1 MTKTFY
7 TNVQVYGN
15 NILYRGVKNGQRV
28 SKKVPYNPTLFVKS
42 NEASKFTTIF
52 GENLAEIK
60 PGSIKDCR
68 DFIERYKGVKN
79 FPIYGQTRFEYN
91 FIAELFPQ
99 ETIDWD
105 ISHITI
111 GNIDIEVGSDNGFPE
126 PEKADEVI
134 TAITVALKDKYY
146 VFGCGDFVTEDPSVE
161 YRKCKDEIDLINQFL
176 AVWTLYAPDMIT
188 GWNIK
193 GFDIPYLVNRITKL
207 LGANTAA
214 KLSPWGIV
222 REKTADG
229 RYGKQYKT
237 YSLVGCAVIDY
248 LELYIKYA
256 PDGKSQE
263 RYTLDHIGHTEL
275 NERKLSYEEHGSLHT
290 LYKKDFQKY
299 IEYNIQDTRLVG
311 KLNEKLRLLELVLT
325 LAYDGKFNYEDCFM
339 QVRMWDVILYNEL
352 FRDHII
358 IPPVSNNSKSSMY
371 AGAYVK
377 EPVPGMY
384 DWVCGFDLTSLYP
397 SLIMQYNISPET
409 LLQPEDYPDEL
420 REFIATNTINV
431 ESILNEKL
439 DLSILKKYNL
449 TMTPNGQFFRTD
461 IEGFMPKITRKMFAD
476 RQSYKDQM
484 KKHKKALEKLH
495 KAKSTDKLE
504 EIRLEAL
511 ISRFENLQL
520 AKKVCLNSLYGA
532 TGSQFFRFFD
542 LRIALAIT
550 TSGQLSIQW
559 VQNRMNTFMNSLMGT
574 TAFDYVIA
582 SDTDSMYMNLGPYVK
597 NLFSKFTKTYST
609 RRIIKFMDR
618 LSRYKLQPF
627 IDKVYGS
634 LGEYVNAFE
643 NKMNMKREALAD
655 KAIWTAKKRYIMNVY
670 DNEGVEYATPEI
682 KVMGLEVRKSST
694 PGAVREK
701 LSDAISIIINGDNDK
716 VIAFI
721 EDFRKEFRQLPVEDI
736 AFPRSVNNLSEYAS
750 PTNIYNKGTPM
761 HVRASLLYNNLVKEL
776 SLDKEIPSIREG
788 EKIKFIY
795 LKEPNPIRENVIAFP
810 LALSKKL
817 DLHDYIDYNTQ
828 FEKSF
833 LEPLKAILDVLG
845 WSTKKIRTLKEFR
858 K

>member
-1 MTKTFY
+1 MSNTFY

-28 SKKVPYNPTLFVKS
+28 SKKVQYKPTLFVRS
-42 NEASKFTTIF
+42 NEPTQYTTIF
-52 GENLAEIK
+52 DEYVAEIK
-60 PGSIKDCR
+60 PGTIKDCR
-68 DFIERYKGVKN
+68 EFIDRYKGVKN

-105 ISHITI
+105 ISNIVI
-111 GNIDIEVGSDNGFPE
+111 ANIDIEVGSDNGFPE
-126 PEKADEVI
+126 PDRADEEL
-134 TAITVALKDKYY
+134 TAITFSIKDKYY
-146 VFGCGDFVTEDPSVE
+146 VFGCGDFSTDDPTVD
-161 YRKCKDEIDLINQFL
+161 YRKCRDETDLINQFL
-176 AVWTLYAPDMIT
+176 AVWTFYAPDMVT

-193 GFDIPYLVNRITKL
+193 GFDIPYLVNRITRL
-207 LGANTAA
+207 LGADTAS
-214 KLSPWGIV
+214 KLSPWGIL

-229 RYGKQYKT
+229 RYGKEYTT
-237 YSLVGCAVIDY
+237 YSLVGCSVIDY

-299 IEYNIQDTRLVG
+299 IEYNIQDVRLVG
-311 KLNEKLRLLELVLT
+311 RLNDKLRLLELALT

-339 QVRMWDVILYNEL
+339 QVRMWDVILFNEL
-352 FRDHII
+352 FRENIV
-358 IPPVSNNSKSSMY
+358 IPPVTSNMKSDMY

-384 DWVCGFDLTSLYP
+384 EWVCGFDLTSLYP

-409 LLQPEDYPDEL
+409 LLQPQDYPDDL
-420 REFIATNTINV
+420 RDFIASNTINV
-431 ESILNEKL
+431 ENLLNEKL

-449 TMTPNGQFFRTD
+449 AMTPNGQFFRRD
-461 IEGFMPKITRKMFAD
+461 VEGFMPKITRKMFAD
-476 RQSYKDQM
+476 RQRYKNEM
-484 KKHKKALEKLH
+484 KNYKKALEKLH
-495 KAKSTDKLE
+495 TSQKKDRLE
-504 EIRLEAL
+504 EIKLEAM

-532 TGSQFFRFFD
+532 TGSKFFRFFD

-550 TSGQLSIQW
+550 SGGQLAIQW
-559 VQNRMNTFMNSLMGT
+559 AQNRTNGFMNKLMNTTGV
-574 TAFDYVIA
+574 DYVIA
-582 SDTDSMYMNLGPYVK
+582 SDTDSMYMNIGPYVK
-597 NLFSKFTKTYST
+597 KVFSGFNKTYSP

-627 IDKVYGS
+627 IDKVYGQ
-634 LGEYVNAFE
+634 LGEYTNAFS

-655 KAIWTAKKRYIMNVY
+655 KAIWTAKKRYIMNVF

-694 PGAVREK
+694 PGAVRNK
-701 LSDAISIIINGDNDK
+701 LTEAIEIIINGDNDK
-716 VIAFI
+716 LIKFI
-721 EDFRKEFRQLPVEDI
+721 DDARKEFKTLPVEDI
-736 AFPRSVNNLSEYAS
+736 AFPRSVNKLAQYSNSS
-750 PTNIYNKGTPM
+750 SIYGKGTPM
-761 HVRASLLYNNLVKEL
+761 HVRASLLYNNLVREKC
-776 SLDKEIPSIREG
+776 LDKTLQTIHEG
-788 EKIKFIY
+788 EKIKFVY
-795 LKEPNPIRENVIAFP
+795 LREPNPLRENVIAFP
-810 LALSKKL
+810 LTLAKEL
-817 DLHDYIDYNTQ
+817 DLHDFIDYNVQ

-833 LEPLKAILDVLG
+833 LEPLKAILDVMG

-858 K
+858 S

>member
-1 MTKTFY
+1 MAKTFY

-15 NILYRGVKNGQRV
+15 NILYRGVKNGQRI
-28 SKKVPYNPTLFVKS
+28 SKKVQYHPTLFVRS
-42 NEASKFTTIF
+42 NEPTQYTTIF
-52 GENLAEIK
+52 GEHLAEIK
-60 PGSIKDCR
+60 PGTIKDCR
-68 DFIERYKGVKN
+68 DFIERYSGVKN

-99 ETIDWD
+99 ETLDWD
-105 ISHITI
+105 ISDIVI
-111 GNIDIEVGSDNGFPE
+111 ANIDIEVGSDNGFPE
-126 PEKADEVI
+126 PEKADQTI
-134 TAITVALKDKYY
+134 TAITVVLKGKYY
-146 VFGCGDFVTEDPSVE
+146 VFGCGDFTTDDPTVE
-161 YRKCKDEIDLINQFL
+161 YRKCRDEIDLINQFL
-176 AVWTLYAPDMIT
+176 AVWTMYAPDMIT

-207 LGANTAA
+207 LGADVAA
-214 KLSPWGIV
+214 RLSPWNIV
-222 REKTADG
+222 REKMSDG
-229 RYGKQYKT
+229 RFGKQYKT
-237 YSLVGCAVIDY
+237 YSLLGCSIIDY

-263 RYTLDHIGHTEL
+263 RYTLDHIGYTEL

-311 KLNEKLRLLELVLT
+311 RLNEKLRLLELVLT

-352 FRDHII
+352 FRDKII
-358 IPPVSNNSKSSMY
+358 IPPVSTNTKSSMY

-377 EPVPGMY
+377 EPVPGLY
-384 DWVCGFDLTSLYP
+384 DWVCGYDLTSLYP

-409 LLQPEDYPDEL
+409 LLQPEEYPDDL
-420 REFIATNTINV
+420 REFISSNTINV
-431 ESILNEKL
+431 ENLLAEKL

-449 TMTPNGQFFRTD
+449 TMTPNGQFFKRNT
-461 IEGFMPKITRKMFAD
+461 IGFMPKITKKMFAD
-476 RQSYKDQM
+476 RQKYKNEM
-484 KKHKKALEKLH
+484 KKHKKALETLH
-495 KAKSTDKLE
+495 KAKSKDRLE
-504 EIRLEAL
+504 EVKVEAL
-511 ISRFENLQL
+511 ISRYENLQL

-559 VQNRMNTFMNSLMGT
+559 AQNRVNDFMNKLMET
-574 TAFDYVIA
+574 TAVDYVIA
-582 SDTDSMYMNLGPYVK
+582 SDTDSMYMNLGPFVQK
-597 NLFSKFTKTYST
+597 VFSKFKKSYAP

-618 LSRYKLQPF
+618 VSRYKLQPF
-627 IDKVYGS
+627 IDKVYGELS
-634 LGEYVNAFE
+634 SYVNAYE
-643 NKMNMKREALAD
+643 NAMAMKREALSD

-701 LSDAISIIINGDNDK
+701 LTEAIEIIINGDNDK
-716 VIAFI
+716 MIKFI
-721 EDFRKEFRQLPVEDI
+721 EEVRKEFKTLPVEDI
-736 AFPRSVNNLSEYAS
+736 AFPRGVNNLAQYSS
-750 PTNIYNKGTPM
+750 STNIYNKGTPM
-761 HVRASLLYNNLVKEL
+761 HVRASLLYNHLVNEYHLEKEL
-776 SLDKEIPSIREG
+776 PHIREG
-788 EKIKFIY
+788 EKIKFVY

-810 LALSKKL
+810 LTLSKKL

-833 LEPLKAILDVLG
+833 LDPLKAILDVLG

-858 K
+858 T

>member
-15 NILYRGVKNGQRV
+15 NILYRGVKNGQRI
-28 SKKVPYNPTLFVKS
+28 SKKVSYQPTLFVKS
-42 NEASKFTTIF
+42 NKPTQFTTIF
-52 GENLAEIK
+52 GEYLAEMK
-60 PGSIKDCR
+60 PGTIKDCR
-68 DFIERYKGVKN
+68 DFIERYKEVKN

-99 ETIDWD
+99 ETLDWD
-105 ISHITI
+105 INDIVI
-111 GNIDIEVGSDNGFPE
+111 ANIDIEVGSDNGFPS
-126 PEKADEVI
+126 PDEAIEAI
-134 TAITVALKDKYY
+134 TAITVVLQGKYY
-146 VFGCGDFVTEDPSVE
+146 VFGCGDFTTNDSKVE
-161 YRKCKDEIDLINQFL
+161 YRKCRDEIDLINQFL
-176 AVWTLYAPDMIT
+176 AVWTLYSPDMIT

-193 GFDIPYLVNRITKL
+193 GFDIPYLVNRIVRL
-207 LGANTAA
+207 LGEDVAR
-214 KLSPWGIV
+214 KLSPWGVI
-222 REKTADG
+222 RDKMADG

-237 YSLVGCAVIDY
+237 YSIFGCSVIDY

-299 IEYNIQDTRLVG
+299 IEYNIQDTRLVER
-311 KLNEKLRLLELVLT
+311 LNEKLRLIELVLT

-352 FRDHII
+352 FRDNII

-384 DWVCGFDLTSLYP
+384 GWVCGFDLTSLYP

-409 LLQPEDYPDEL
+409 LLQPQDYPDDL
-420 REFIATNTINV
+420 RDFIANNTINV
-431 ESILNEKL
+431 ENLLNEKL

-449 TMTPNGQFFRTD
+449 TMTPNGQFFKRDD
-461 IEGFMPKITRKMFAD
+461 IGFMPKITKKMFAD
-476 RQSYKDQM
+476 RQKYKNEM
-484 KKHKKALEKLH
+484 KKHKKDLEKLH
-495 KAKSTDKLE
+495 KSKVKNRIE

-511 ISRFENLQL
+511 ISRFDNLQL

-532 TGSQFFRFFD
+532 SGSQFFRFFD

-559 VQNRMNTFMNSLMGT
+559 AQNRVNNFMNKLMET
-574 TAFDYVIA
+574 TAIDYVIA
-582 SDTDSMYMNLGPYVK
+582 SDTDSMYMNLGPLVK
-597 NLFSKFTKTYST
+597 KVFANFKKTYT
-609 RRIIKFMDR
+609 PRRIIKYMDR
-618 LSRYKLQPF
+618 VSKYKLQPF
-627 IDKVYGS
+627 IDKVYGELS
-634 LGEYVNAFE
+634 SYVNAFE
-643 NKMNMKREALAD
+643 NTMNMKREALSD

-701 LSDAISIIINGDNDK
+701 LTEAIEIIINGTNDDLIK
-716 VIAFI
+716 FI
-721 EDFRKEFRQLPVEDI
+721 DDVRKDFKMLPVEDI
-736 AFPRSVNNLSEYAS
+736 AFPRGVNNLSQYSSA
-750 PTNIYNKGTPM
+750 TNVYNKGTPM
-761 HVRASLLYNNLVKEL
+761 HVRASLLYNHLVKENHL
-776 SLDKEIPSIREG
+776 EKELPIIREG
-788 EKIKFIY
+788 EKIKFVY
-795 LKEPNPIRENVIAFP
+795 LREPNPIRENVIAFP
-810 LALSKKL
+810 LTLSKKL

-833 LEPLKAILDVLG
+833 LDPLKAILDVMG